1 MVCIRYGLCILD
13 TACVYKKRLVFRK
26 YGLCEM
32 KRTSKVK
39 NQAQLLQTLRS
50 ASLNAKNDKRNG
62 DKPYLMFESVKQ
74 ESTEA

>member
-1 MVCIRYGLCILD
+1 
-13 TACVYKKRLVFRK
+13 
-26 YGLCEM
+26 M

-62 DKPYLMFESVKQ
+62 DKPYLMFEGVKQ

>member
-1 MVCIRYGLCILD
+1 
-13 TACVYKKRLVFRK
+13 
-26 YGLCEM
+26 M